1 MEAEESETNELQALG
16 LEDLSPNFSLSPPTP
31 VSPDYHIQENDD
43 ISGHNGNLCDE
54 GLTLGPNSPNEQV
67 GNISYWKQR
76 YEVLD
81 GQLRTFRQ
89 QALKIRH
96 VLATRV
102 RILSYDNFFITSACY
117 LQDEKGSPRLC

>member
-1 MEAEESETNELQALG
+1 MEAEEPESNELQALG

-31 VSPDYHIQENDD
+31 VSPDYHIQGNDD
-43 ISGHNGNLCDE
+43 ISGHNGNLCNDD
-54 GLTLGPNSPNEQV
+54 LTLGPHSPNEQV

-89 QALKIRH
+89 QALKIRQ
-96 VLATRV
+96 VLASRV
-102 RILSYDNFFITSACY
+102 RISSFEMTKQTFALSVGKTFVHLDT
-117 LQDEKGSPRLC
+117 